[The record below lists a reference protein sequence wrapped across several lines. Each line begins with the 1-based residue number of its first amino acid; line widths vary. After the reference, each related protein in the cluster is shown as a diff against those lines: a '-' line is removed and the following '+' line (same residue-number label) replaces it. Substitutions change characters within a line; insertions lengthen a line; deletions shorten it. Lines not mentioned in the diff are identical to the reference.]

1 MRQAQT
7 LLTPAPDDG
16 RQWLARENG
25 MTALLRIGA
34 ALAAAEDG
42 ATAIEYALLAAMIAM
57 AILVAV
63 TSIGRTVGGVFT
75 KTNDD
80 LTTYMPAP

>member
-1 MRQAQT
+1 
-7 LLTPAPDDG
+7 
-16 RQWLARENG
+16 
-25 MTALLRIGA
+25 MTALLRTGA

-63 TSIGRTVGGVFT
+63 TSIGKTVGGVFT

-80 LTTYMPAP
+80 LTTAMPAVEP